1 MSVHKLSKSE
11 EKRIE
16 ARNQIMR
23 ASLKLFY
30 TKGYEDTTTRD
41 IIREAGILNGSLY
54 NRFRSKDS
62 ILSSIVSDALADVLE
77 GSEKLFAREND
88 MVKSLALPMAVQ
100 LYIASRSPNLAG
112 MIYHASLSWEAV
124 DGMVDMYRGWLKA
137 VWPDLFHGHV
147 DDQSFRMMLLSVI
160 GGLGNVCGEY
170 AHGFSGDYRDVLE
183 GYLKAAMA
191 VMNIPHLGT
200 RQAVYDLADYIS
212 DSDLQICGY
221 RLSELDHI
229 GSAEHRGA

>member
-77 GSEKLFAREND
+77 GSEKLFARAFST
-88 MVKSLALPMAVQ
+88 VGHSPKSDESS
-100 LYIASRSPNLAG
+100 SRS
-112 MIYHASLSWEAV
+112 
-124 DGMVDMYRGWLKA
+124 
-137 VWPDLFHGHV
+137 
-147 DDQSFRMMLLSVI
+147 
-160 GGLGNVCGEY
+160 
-170 AHGFSGDYRDVLE
+170 
-183 GYLKAAMA
+183 
-191 VMNIPHLGT
+191 
-200 RQAVYDLADYIS
+200 IS
-212 DSDLQICGY
+212 
-221 RLSELDHI
+221 E
-229 GSAEHRGA
+229 

>member
-137 VWPDLFHGHV
+137 V
-147 DDQSFRMMLLSVI
+147 
-160 GGLGNVCGEY
+160 
-170 AHGFSGDYRDVLE
+170 
-183 GYLKAAMA
+183 
-191 VMNIPHLGT
+191 
-200 RQAVYDLADYIS
+200 
-212 DSDLQICGY
+212 
-221 RLSELDHI
+221 
-229 GSAEHRGA
+229 